1 MSSKALPSL
10 LAAAALLCC
19 GGPARAAD
27 EVVAVLSSSGGAYME
42 AFSAFQAEY
51 GAAVRAFDASAETP
65 RIPAGTRTVVAFG
78 GKASGLNYPPGV
90 ALVYTIAP
98 GAFLHAERKNARTVK
113 ISMVP
118 EFRLVVSKLK
128 AIQPGLDRLT
138 VLWMSPGFAAYTQ
151 SFVETGAAAGVKVK
165 TVRVERLEE
174 LPVLLR
180 GGLKDM
186 QAFWLPPDPFLISP
200 ETLMI
205 FREFSWSNGIP
216 MYASTKGLAR
226 EGACASVGISFAESG
241 AAAARAAKAL
251 NGGGAAPAVVFP
263 TKTEL
268 TLNATA
274 ARKCGIAYSEEI
286 LREADYLFP

>member
-1 MSSKALPSL
+1 MSSKALLPL
-10 LAAAALLCC
+10 LAALLCC
-19 GGPARAAD
+19 AGPARAGD

-51 GAAVRAFDASAETP
+51 GSAVRVFDASAETP
-65 RIPAGTRTVVAFG
+65 RIPAAAKVVVAFG
-78 GKASGLNYPPGV
+78 GKASALNYPPGV
-90 ALVYTIAP
+90 ALVYAIAP
-98 GAFLHAERKNARTVK
+98 GAFMNSDRRLARTVK

-118 EFRLVVSKLK
+118 EFRLVLARLK
-128 AIQPGLDRLT
+128 AIQPGLDTLT
-138 VLWMSPGFAAYTQ
+138 AFWMSPGFASYVQT
-151 SFVETGAAAGVKVK
+151 FIEVGAAAGIRIKP
-165 TVRVERLEE
+165 VRVDNLEE

-180 GGLKDM
+180 GGIKDM

-205 FREFSWSNGIP
+205 FREFSWNNGIP

-226 EGACASVGISFAESG
+226 EGATASVGISFAESG
-241 AAAARAAKAL
+241 AAAARAVKTL
-251 NGGGAAPAVVFP
+251 SGGVAAPSVVFP

-274 ARKCGIAYSEEI
+274 ARKCGITYSEEI
-286 LREADYLFP
+286 LREADHLFP